1 MAEAM
6 TEKDYSG
13 TPLYKKLGIKEGSA
27 VGLTN
32 EPDDFL
38 DTLGTLPDGVEVLDR
53 ASRLLDV
60 IVLFSRTNA
69 HLGRR
74 FPAMKKLLAPDGG
87 LWVAYPK
94 RDSEYFKELTFSDV
108 QELGLTEGLVDNKS
122 CAIDGD
128 WSAVRFV
135 YRKEDR
141 EKL

>member
-1 MAEAM
+1 M

-13 TPLYKKLGIKEGSA
+13 TPLYKKLGIKAGSSI
-27 VGLTN
+27 GLTN

-38 DTLGTLPDGVEVLDR
+38 DTLGALPEGVEILDR

-60 IVLFSRTNA
+60 IVLFSRTRA

-74 FPAMKKLLAPDGG
+74 FPAMKKLLASDGG

-94 RDSEYFKELTFSDV
+94 KDSDYFQELTFGDV
-108 QELGLTEGLVDNKS
+108 QELGLSEGLVDNKS
-122 CAIDGD
+122 CAIDDD

-135 YRKEDR
+135 YRKSDR
-141 EKL
+141 PRVSATR